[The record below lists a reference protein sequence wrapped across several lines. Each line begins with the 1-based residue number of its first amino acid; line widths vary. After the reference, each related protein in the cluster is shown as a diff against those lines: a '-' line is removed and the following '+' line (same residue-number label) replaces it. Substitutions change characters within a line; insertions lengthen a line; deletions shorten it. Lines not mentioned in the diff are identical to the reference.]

1 MEFHKTDGG
10 HRLGMEW
17 FSRKRGD
24 DMLASEQLEELICLV
39 SALDR
44 EALLHHFANFPAHFP
59 IDFTPAFLESQPL
72 DQIRHIF
79 LALCLQCQKFPA
91 TEQESVAA

>member
-1 MEFHKTDGG
+1 
-10 HRLGMEW
+10 
-17 FSRKRGD
+17 
-24 DMLASEQLEELICLV
+24 MLANEQLEELICLV

-44 EALLHHFANFPAHFP
+44 KALMHHFANFPAHFP

-79 LALCLQCQKFPA
+79 LALCLQCQKYPL
-91 TEQESVAA
+91 TRMEETVAA

>member
-1 MEFHKTDGG
+1 
-10 HRLGMEW
+10 
-17 FSRKRGD
+17 
-24 DMLASEQLEELICLV
+24 MLAAEQLEELICLV

-44 EALLHHFANFPAHFP
+44 EALMHQFANFPAHFP

-79 LALCLQCQKFPA
+79 LALCLQCQKFPHM
-91 TEQESVAA
+91 EEEMAA